1 MRTQTSANGRKLI
14 EQFEGC
20 SLHAYL
26 DQRGIPTIGYGHTQG
41 ATMGQTCTQA
51 EADAWLAEDLATA
64 EQAVSRLVKVPLTQN
79 QFDALVSLCYNIGQ
93 GNFAES
99 TVLRLLNAGSIQ
111 GSAEAILMPTSR
123 TSSSGSTRSFSIRAS
138 RLPRSASSITR

>member
-1 MRTQTSANGRKLI
+1 MTTDQAGRSLI

-111 GSAEAILMPTSR
+111 GSAEAILMWNKTGGVINPGLMRRREAEKALFLTVQ
-123 TSSSGSTRSFSIRAS
+123 A
-138 RLPRSASSITR
+138 